1 MSEYVTVAETNQVPL
16 DRGLPVRVNDR
27 DFAVFKVGEAFFAID
42 GICPHKG
49 APLGQ
54 GFTDQE
60 RVYCPLHGW
69 EFNVQTGAC
78 LDFPDKSLC
87 AYPTRVENGK
97 VQILI

>member
-1 MSEYVTVAETNQVPL
+1 MSEFITVAAADQVPA
-16 DRGLPVRVNDR
+16 DRGLQVRVAER
-27 DFAVFKVGEAFFAID
+27 ELAIFKVGETFCAID

-54 GFTDQE
+54 GFTDKE

-78 LDFPDKSLC
+78 LDFPDKSLR
-87 AYPTRVENGK
+87 AYPTRVENGQLQ
-97 VQILI
+97 VML

>member
-1 MSEYVTVAETNQVPL
+1 MSEYITVADASAVPA
-16 DRGLPVRVNDR
+16 DRGLQVRVGER
-27 DFAVFKVGEAFFAID
+27 EFAIFKQGENYFAID
-42 GICPHKG
+42 GVCPHKG

-54 GFTDQE
+54 GFTADE

-78 LDFPDKSLC
+78 RDFPDKSLC
-87 AYPTRVENGK
+87 AYPARVENGK